1 MARSISRPSPRS
13 ASNDSGGTF
22 SDRHMA
28 ELFKEADERLHKIR
42 HGNEVEALNAA
53 TELMETHED
62 PISKRMKEKFHSNP
76 MFQDL
81 VDYMDAVV
89 YGLKTEDKEALASEA
104 AHYDSVLSA
113 SLKLMM
119 REVTFF

>member
-1 MARSISRPSPRS
+1 
-13 ASNDSGGTF
+13 
-22 SDRHMA
+22 
-28 ELFKEADERLHKIR
+28 
-42 HGNEVEALNAA
+42 
-53 TELMETHED
+53 METHND
-62 PISKRMKEKFHSNP
+62 PISKRMKERFQSNP

-113 SLKLMM
+113 SLKRFL
-119 REVTFF
+119 T

>member
-1 MARSISRPSPRS
+1 
-13 ASNDSGGTF
+13 
-22 SDRHMA
+22 
-28 ELFKEADERLHKIR
+28 
-42 HGNEVEALNAA
+42 
-53 TELMETHED
+53 
-62 PISKRMKEKFHSNP
+62 MKERFHSNP

-81 VDYMDAVV
+81 VDSMDAVV

-119 REVTFF
+119 REVTFLETISNERHQCQGYMNGFRRN